1 MGSGCQNSEDAHADF
16 SLSPLQVSD
25 SPPGEDDFEGS
36 AAGDLSGAGS
46 GGGSGW
52 GSGAGEEAEGD
63 EDENMVYYF
72 LEESTGYMEPAL
84 WFLSLLHTLVAFLCI
99 IGYNCLKV
107 GCHTG
112 PWGPSGWFPVG
123 GALVP
128 GGWHAGQDRGWSSTL
143 SSGLGSSA
151 KGMDVGHGRGV
162 RSWATHPCMD
172 CRCGHTISE

>member
-1 MGSGCQNSEDAHADF
+1 M
-16 SLSPLQVSD
+16 
-25 SPPGEDDFEGS
+25 EGS

-84 WFLSLLHTLVAFLCI
+84 RCLSLLHTLVAFLCI

-107 GCHTG
+107 GHDHGSGAGAGWVGSPLVVGTGDLEPESGPGIWVQDWGLRQGQRSNWERMGVTVEEPGLVTMVICGSRGQICHCKYYFLYADQLVNGG
-112 PWGPSGWFPVG
+112 PWVS
-123 GALVP
+123 
-128 GGWHAGQDRGWSSTL
+128 
-143 SSGLGSSA
+143 LGSQ
-151 KGMDVGHGRGV
+151 
-162 RSWATHPCMD
+162 T
-172 CRCGHTISE
+172 